1 MTLLKL
7 SKFSDTNI
15 KDREGLNMKKR
26 IKATVR
32 NLFLTNGMKYT
43 ARQINDFVGFSDS
56 RKIISDLRKE
66 GMQIQDYW
74 NDNHTKTYFLSPDY
88 QLNLWEGNSNG

>member
-1 MTLLKL
+1 M
-7 SKFSDTNI
+7 
-15 KDREGLNMKKR
+15 KR

-56 RKIISDLRKE
+56 RKVISDLRKS
-66 GMQIQDYW
+66 GMPIRDYRSE
-74 NDNHTKTYFLSPDY
+74 NGCKVYYLDATN
-88 QLNLWEGNSNG
+88 QLNLFGGCDNG